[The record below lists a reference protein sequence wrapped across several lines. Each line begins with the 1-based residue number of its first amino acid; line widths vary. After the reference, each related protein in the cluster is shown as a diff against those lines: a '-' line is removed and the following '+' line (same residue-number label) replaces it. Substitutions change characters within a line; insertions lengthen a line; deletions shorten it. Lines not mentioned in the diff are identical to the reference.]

1 MSLALCIYYRGDNYQ
16 HINAMFF
23 DDFCFREV
31 VSAGGLLH
39 PVLLPKIYPPMFD
52 LYALYNDKM
61 DEKYWERVQKLNKQG
76 DVALMAY
83 LGVDQ

>member
-1 MSLALCIYYRGDNYQ
+1 MCVLYLCV
-16 HINAMFF
+16 